1 MSNNRWS
8 LSTRFLHL
16 GLVITVSTQLIV
28 SLVMQPPAE
37 HEETATALTKLAY
50 EIHESVGL
58 AALAIVVLH
67 WLSSLVQ
74 SGGNNLSHLFPW
86 GASGRAEIK
95 ADIAILKQGA
105 LPEGGARG
113 GLPGFV
119 HGLGLLAVTG
129 MVLTGGV
136 LFLYWPEQGDIPEWV
151 DQIGEV
157 HSVIGNLVWAYWGS
171 HIALAVLHARAGHT
185 EVRDIFKLTR
195 P

>member
-8 LSTRFLHL
+8 QSTRFLHL
-16 GLVITVSTQLIV
+16 GLVITVSTQLLV
-28 SLVMQPPAE
+28 SLVMQPPGE
-37 HEETATALTKLAY
+37 HEEIATALAKQAY
-50 EIHESVGL
+50 EIHEGVGL
-58 AALAIVVLH
+58 AALAVVVLH
-67 WLSSLVQ
+67 WLSSFLQ
-74 SGGNNLSHLFPW
+74 SGGVNLGHLFPW
-86 GASGRAEIK
+86 GAKGRAEIK
-95 ADIAILKQGA
+95 ADITVLKQGS

-157 HSVIGNLVWAYWGS
+157 HEVIATLVWTYWGS
-171 HIALAVLHARAGHT
+171 HIALAVLHGLAGHT
-185 EVRDIFKLTR
+185 EVRDIFKFTR
-195 P
+195 S

>member
-28 SLVMQPPAE
+28 SLVMQPPGD
-37 HEETATALTKLAY
+37 HEESASALAKLAY

-58 AALAIVVLH
+58 AALAVVVLH
-67 WLSSLVQ
+67 WLASLVQ
-74 SGGNNLSHLFPW
+74 SGGKNLSHLFPW

-95 ADIAILKQGA
+95 ADIATLKQGA

-129 MVLTGGV
+129 MVITGGV

-157 HSVIGNLVWAYWGS
+157 HEVIATLVWTYWGS
-171 HIALAVLHARAGHT
+171 HIALAVLHGLAGHT
-185 EVRDIFKLTR
+185 EVRDIFKLSR